1 MLRIFTDYQNNYF
14 QNMGCRVSA
23 LDTWRLIDTACC
35 RLRRDGSQRNV
46 ILNEVKNPHGRINP
60 KIPRVSRTA
69 DHSRKPPQL
78 TFPQVTPID
87 IPAGFWRES
96 SVFAFDFD
104 VFSRFRLSVFAF
116 SASTAFYRSCFRQC
130 FCCCFFGFRISDFG
144 FCFFRVNRVLS
155 LLPVGI
161 RLFPSQSD
169 ESH

>member
-14 QNMGCRVSA
+14 QNLGCRVSA

-78 TFPQVTPID
+78 SFPQAFGGNPVSLLLTLM
-87 IPAGFWRES
+87 S
-96 SVFAFDFD
+96 SAV
-104 VFSRFRLSVFAF
+104 
-116 SASTAFYRSCFRQC
+116 
-130 FCCCFFGFRISDFG
+130 FGFRFLLFPRQPRSIVLASVSAFAVAFSDF
-144 FCFFRVNRVLS
+144 
-155 LLPVGI
+155 
-161 RLFPSQSD
+161 
-169 ESH
+169 